1 MFKVLVQPIIQLQ
14 SEYYTNINKGLL
26 FIYSIFNKLEALDE
40 KFKALFVEEPDLVSL
55 VLLFFIILYT
65 VIICYLLIF

>member
-1 MFKVLVQPIIQLQ
+1 VFKVLVQPIIQLQ